1 MTTSP
6 STSTHTDDA
15 NPATAQSRSP
25 GPTGASPQPQG
36 SRRLRTRLAE
46 LPPIAGFSLAGFAV
60 LGVVV
65 LAAAWADIAQPT
77 ILVAFGITMIL
88 GSLLHW
94 IGQQVPVLRDFGLP
108 IILCL
113 IAPALLVYWDLLPA
127 SFGTM
132 MTEFYS
138 NMGFIDFIVV
148 AVIVGS
154 IAGLPRKLLM
164 KILVRF
170 IVPLAGV
177 VLIVFA
183 LAALLGLA
191 LGYHWV
197 YTLLF
202 IAAPVMAG
210 GLPMGALPMSEMYAA
225 QLNTGAEQYLSV
237 MMSGVV
243 IANTLCILLA
253 ALLNGIGKRAGQR
266 FLGFNGEGQLLRI
279 QDDSMADVA
288 MEASS
293 KSSSYTRL
301 AQGLMICGAVLLT
314 GLLLAEVLPVLH
326 QYAWMVIVMALVKI
340 FNLFPEEWN
349 EACSNWGDFVMG
361 SFIPAFL
368 VALSVGIIDIAEI
381 INAVSTP
388 SFVFMVISI
397 VVLAGV
403 VSAALGWLVKFNM
416 IEAAIAPGLIMADMG
431 GSGDVAVLS
440 AAGRMQLMPFAA
452 IATRFGGVLAL
463 FLTTLIVPLLQ
474 TSMLP

>member
-1 MTTSP
+1 MSP
-6 STSTHTDDA
+6 SPSSATRTAPPASLKSTASETTA
-15 NPATAQSRSP
+15 PPTRGIRARIAT
-25 GPTGASPQPQG
+25 
-36 SRRLRTRLAE
+36 
-46 LPPIAGFSLAGFAV
+46 LPPIAGFSIAGFSV
-60 LGVVV
+60 LGLVV

-77 ILVAFGITMIL
+77 LLVAFGITMIL

-113 IAPALLVYWDLLPA
+113 IVPALLVYWDLLPA

-177 VLIVFA
+177 VLIVFV

-197 YTLLF
+197 YSLLF

-210 GLPMGALPMSEMYAA
+210 GLPLGALPMSEMYAA
-225 QLNTGAEQYLSV
+225 QLGTGSEQYLSV

-253 ALLNGIGKRAGQR
+253 ALLNGIGKRAGKR
-266 FLGFNGEGQLLRI
+266 IIGFNGEGQLLRVE
-279 QDDSMADVA
+279 DESMANLDVQG
-288 MEASS
+288 SS
-293 KSSSYTRL
+293 TSSSYTRL
-301 AQGLMICGAVLLT
+301 AQGLMICGAVLLV
-314 GLLLAEVLPVLH
+314 GLLLATMLPVLH
-326 QYAWMVIVMALVKI
+326 QYAWMVIVMAIVKI
-340 FNLFPEEWN
+340 FNLFPDEWN

-381 INAVSTP
+381 INAISTP
-388 SFVFMVISI
+388 SFVFMVMAI
-397 VVLAGV
+397 VTMAGI

-452 IATRFGGVLAL
+452 IATRFGGVLVL
-463 FLTTLIVPLLQ
+463 FLTTLLVPLLN